1 MAPLLL
7 TIIVPL
13 DVHGAKEPRNF
24 QMPALDPALFGSRL
38 EGSIELIDQGLHDGL
53 EQLGGGLEDQFPELV
68 LEGQKLLLGRM
79 LL

>member
-13 DVHGAKEPRNF
+13 DMHGAKEARNL
-24 QMPALDPALFGSRL
+24 QMPALDPALFGTRL
-38 EGSIELIDQGLHDGL
+38 ERSIELIDQGLHDGL